1 MNRLSVYLLAGYVKV
16 KGGWIIIS
24 LAFSLLSECCCR
36 TLLLIGGTHCRRSSA
51 AGRTLPALARSV
63 FAAPM
68 VGVVSRLEQLLV
80 VATVRHSCVEVA
92 RPLPVAINI
101 NQGPIETGKNEILC
115 VFFTLTESLLAQSVQ
130 VAQVFG
136 PERALKCQ
144 TLLRVSLGNLQSVQC
159 LRTCWHHHSCPQR
172 FVPHM
177 TCPEISQENG
187 REFNRSK

>member
-115 VFFTLTESLLAQSVQ
+115 VFL
-130 VAQVFG
+130 
-136 PERALKCQ
+136 P
-144 TLLRVSLGNLQSVQC
+144 
-159 LRTCWHHHSCPQR
+159 
-172 FVPHM
+172 
-177 TCPEISQENG
+177 
-187 REFNRSK
+187 